1 VAGKVAIV
9 TGAASAAGIGF
20 ATARALAREGANV
33 VLTDIE
39 VAAVRARADE
49 LLAAGLRAIWLTH
62 DVSCEESWIQVVKST
77 LDSFGRLDILVNNA
91 GITIRNPVE
100 AVTLGDWN
108 RQLSV
113 NLTGPFL
120 GCKHSMPAMRAQP
133 TGGSI
138 VNVASISGL
147 TGFRNSAAYGSS
159 KAGLRQLSKV
169 VAIEGAKSGIRC
181 NCVYPGM
188 IVSDIHK
195 NIVRDS
201 PDQHQAIVASIPL
214 GRMGEPDDIANYI
227 VFLASDEAKY
237 VTGAEC
243 VIDGGLMA
251 AG

>member
-1 VAGKVAIV
+1 
-9 TGAASAAGIGF
+9 
-20 ATARALAREGANV
+20 
-33 VLTDIE
+33 
-39 VAAVRARADE
+39 
-49 LLAAGLRAIWLTH
+49 
-62 DVSCEESWIQVVKST
+62 
-77 LDSFGRLDILVNNA
+77 LDILVNNA

-138 VNVASISGL
+138 VNVASISEL